1 MDELEDG
8 PKLTVA
14 LEGVDTDS
22 LTVED
27 LERALS
33 AKLGTTVLIDGE
45 GFIWLHEGDEEVVR
59 YRLVLE

>member
-1 MDELEDG
+1 M
-8 PKLTVA
+8 A
-14 LEGVDTDS
+14 LEGVDPDS